1 MTKISATCH
10 QWWLMNKI
18 VCNRINNLP
27 TVDTLDDFFSSSW
40 DVSYHF
46 GLPLATCTSECNFIN
61 SIPHVPDEFKKNT
74 LAIMIP
80 HVWTQNTVWNK
91 IHTNRFQPI
100 ALNKLHNAHIFGG
113 RIENRDS
120 IFHDTGQLLLSG
132 NYSILNAS
140 LGVLDGSNTL
150 PRNLIECDNGKYY
163 YSYDTSD
170 VPNIL
175 YGDYYFIG
183 SLHHHFGH
191 FLVEG
196 LSRLW
201 AIRHIPE
208 KIKNNLKYIIYED
221 SVKSYALG
229 LLNKF
234 GVNQDNIIFAPKHAI
249 LERVFVPDISYKTH
263 HWGSQHQV
271 EVYDK
276 IRDLVAGNNSSENY
290 VYLSR
295 SNVPDRPLSNEKEL
309 EARLKGLGFD
319 IISPESL
326 DIDAQLSVIKNAQ
339 IIVGPVGSQ
348 MYLSAFSASSTN
360 VVVCA
365 PSNFY
370 LPDDLLIAS
379 MKGLNLSV
387 LLGSPIDFGKPK
399 RHRAWEINIEEL
411 CEFIQSLMQSKDK

>member
-1 MTKISATCH
+1 
-10 QWWLMNKI
+10 MNKI

-27 TVDTLDDFFSSSW
+27 SVNTLDEFFSSSW
-40 DVSYHF
+40 DVSFHF
-46 GLPLATCTSECNFIN
+46 GLPLATNPSECHFIKT
-61 SIPHVPDEFKKNT
+61 IPLVPDEFKKNT

-80 HVWTQNTVWNK
+80 HVWSQSNVWNK
-91 IHTNRFQPI
+91 IHTSRFQPI

-120 IFHDTGQLLLSG
+120 IYHDNGQLLLTG

-150 PRNLIECDNGKYY
+150 PRNLVDCEDGKYY
-163 YSYDTSD
+163 YSNETS
-170 VPNIL
+170 VPPIIL
-175 YGDYYFIG
+175 HGDYYFIG
-183 SLHHHFGH
+183 SIHHHFGH

-201 AIRHIPE
+201 AIKYIPE
-208 KIKNNLKYIIYED
+208 EIKKTLKYIIYED
-221 SVKSYALG
+221 SIKPYALN

-234 GVNQDNIIFAPKHAI
+234 GINQDNIVFAPKHAI
-249 LERVFVPDISYKTH
+249 LEKIFVPDISYKTH
-263 HWGSQHQV
+263 HWGSQHQA
-271 EVYDK
+271 EVYEKLRNQVVSDNDIK
-276 IRDLVAGNNSSENY
+276 SY

-309 EARLKGLGFD
+309 ESRLKNLGFE
-319 IISPESL
+319 IVSPELL
-326 DIDAQLSVIKNAQ
+326 DIDAQLAVIKNAQ

-348 MYLSAFSASSTN
+348 LYLSAFSASSTN

-387 LLGSPIDFGKPK
+387 LLGSAIDFAKPK
-399 RHRAWEINIEEL
+399 RHRAWEINTEEL
-411 CEFIQSLMQSKDK
+411 CEFIQSLIHSKNRHSY

>member
-1 MTKISATCH
+1 
-10 QWWLMNKI
+10 MNKI
-18 VCNRINNLP
+18 LCNRINNLP
-27 TVDTLDDFFSSSW
+27 AVNSLDEFFSSNW
-40 DVSYHF
+40 DVSYDF
-46 GLPLATCTSECNFIN
+46 GVPLATSTSECHFIN
-61 SIPHVPDEFKKNT
+61 SIPLVPDEFKKNT

-80 HVWTQNTVWNK
+80 HVWTQNNVWNK

-100 ALNKLHNAHIFGG
+100 ALNKLHNAHVFGG

-120 IFHDTGQLLLSG
+120 IYHDSGQLLLTG

-150 PRNLIECDNGKYY
+150 PRNLIECENGKYY
-163 YSYDTSD
+163 FTHDTSD
-170 VPNIL
+170 SPDIL

-208 KIKNNLKYIIYED
+208 EIKRGLKYIIYED
-221 SVKSYALG
+221 SVKSYALN
-229 LLNKF
+229 LLSKF
-234 GVNQDNIIFAPKHAI
+234 GINLDNIVFAPKQAI

-263 HWGSQHQV
+263 HWGSHHQV

-276 IRDLVAGNNSSENY
+276 LRDLAACNNHSKTY

-309 EARLKGLGFD
+309 ETRLKDLGFE
-319 IISPESL
+319 IICPELL
-326 DIDAQLSVIKNAQ
+326 DIDDQLSVIKNAE

-348 MYLSAFSASSTN
+348 LYLSAFSASSTN

-379 MKGLNLSV
+379 MKKLNLSV
-387 LLGSPIDFGKPK
+387 LLGSAIDFGKPK
-399 RHRAWEINIEEL
+399 RYRAWEINIEEL
-411 CEFIQSLMQSKDK
+411 CDFIQSLIQSKNK